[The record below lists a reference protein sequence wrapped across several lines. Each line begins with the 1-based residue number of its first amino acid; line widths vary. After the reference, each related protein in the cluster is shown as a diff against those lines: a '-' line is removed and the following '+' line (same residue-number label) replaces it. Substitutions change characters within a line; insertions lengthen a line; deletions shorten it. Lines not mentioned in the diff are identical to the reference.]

1 MNAVKLEKRIL
12 IFAFSVNFLFF
23 VVELGAGL
31 MARSMGLMADSL
43 DMLSD
48 AIVYG
53 LSLFAVGAVLAR
65 QKDIARLSGYFQ
77 ILLAL
82 LGLAEVLRRFLTSEG
97 MPDYRGMIGI
107 AFLALLANLLTFF
120 VLGKAKG
127 GGPHL
132 QASRIFTS
140 NDIIVNFLVI
150 ISGGMVYWLGVAWP
164 DLVAGAIIFLVVAN
178 GARRTLKLSR

>member
-1 MNAVKLEKRIL
+1 MNSVKLEKRVL
-12 IFAFSVNFLFF
+12 VFAFSVNFLFF

-31 MARSMGLMADSL
+31 LAHSMGLMADSI

-48 AIVYG
+48 AVVYG

-77 ILLAL
+77 IILAV
-82 LGLAEVLRRFLTSEG
+82 LGLAEVFRRFITAAG
-97 MPDYRGMIGI
+97 IPDFRGMIGV
-107 AFLALLANLLTFF
+107 AFLALLANLATFY

-140 NDIIVNFLVI
+140 NDIIVNGLVI
-150 ISGGMVYWLGVAWP
+150 ASGFLVYWLNAGWP
-164 DLVAGAIIFLVVAN
+164 DLVVGGVIFLVVAN
-178 GARRTLKLSR
+178 GARKTLKLSR